1 MSLTPLP
8 LQPRKVH
15 LWRKV
20 FALPAVNGPLPA
32 ELNFRENIGLLSFF
46 FFNCEHLFIDKSM
59 FITKPAVASY

>member
-20 FALPAVNGPLPA
+20 FALLAVNGPLPA

-46 FFNCEHLFIDKSM
+46 FSIVSICLLINQCSQQSLL
-59 FITKPAVASY
+59 